1 MPFMRTHLVASVL
14 VVCAPGFVAPVAAQ
28 QPAALDPAATYRSYS
43 KAAAFEDVKLDL
55 HNAIQGK
62 GLALDHTGAI
72 GRMLDRTGA
81 DVGSTKPIYKNAEY
95 ISFCSARFS
104 RRMMEADPAN
114 IAFCPFIIYIYE
126 DVGKPGTTTVGY
138 RRPPAIGNDA
148 SRKALGEIDELLDSI
163 VREAT
168 Q

>member
-1 MPFMRTHLVASVL
+1 MTFIRRCALLLCAALAGVL
-14 VVCAPGFVAPVAAQ
+14 WLRAQTMAQ
-28 QPAALDPAATYRSYS
+28 QPPAADTIYRSYS
-43 KAAAFEDVKLDL
+43 KAAAFDDVKFELN
-55 HNAIQGK
+55 NAIVDK

-72 GRMLDRTGA
+72 GRMLERTGA
-81 DVGSTKPIYKNAEY
+81 DVGSTKAIYKKAEY
-95 ISFCSARFS
+95 LSFCSARFS

-126 DVGKPGTTTVGY
+126 EAEKPGTTTVGY
-138 RRPPAIGNDA
+138 RRPPVTGNDA
-148 SRKALGEIDELLDSI
+148 SRKALAEIDQLLDSI